1 MTKLIAVTR
10 AFDGVANEISQTES
24 SLQDAIKTL
33 GGAA

>member
-10 AFDGVANEISQTES
+10 AFDGVSSQMSQTEA

-33 GGAA
+33 GTVG